1 MIPAL
6 MQPVFAPNLYD
17 LACIKQ
23 AGRVFLAD
31 THRWSRKGRVHRA
44 VIRTPQGITYINIP
58 VVTED
63 RKKPIHK
70 VRIDQTCDWITPLL
84 RTLSY
89 NYRNAR
95 YFDFYEPE
103 IRADFQSGT
112 SFEYLHSFALH
123 LRYRLYRY
131 LELPFEDKEVL
142 LSRSGEYPDDPDK
155 LIGTPGT
162 GKLFQEH
169 SSRHYMKQ
177 SARRVDPQFSH
188 PVYYQHFEGFEKYC
202 WAFDLLFQMG
212 PESFK
217 ILDQI

>member
-6 MQPVFAPNLYD
+6 LQPVFAPNLYD
-17 LACIKQ
+17 LACIKR
-23 AGRVFLAD
+23 ADKVFLAD
-31 THRWSRKGRVHRA
+31 THQWSRKGRVHRA
-44 VIRTPQGITYINIP
+44 VIRTPGGTAYINIP

-70 VRIDQTCDWITPLL
+70 VRIDQSDDWITPLL
-84 RTLSY
+84 RSLSY
-89 NYRNAR
+89 NYRNSR

-103 IRADFQSGT
+103 ITADFQAGE
-112 SFEYLHSFALH
+112 SFEYLLPFLLS

-131 LELPFEDKEVL
+131 LEVPFEKKEIL
-142 LSRSGEYPDDPDK
+142 LSRSDEYPDDPDK
-155 LIGTPGT
+155 LLRTLGAD
-162 GKLFQEH
+162 KLFQEH

-177 SARRVDPQFSH
+177 SGSKVEPEFNH

-202 WAFDLLFQMG
+202 CAYDLLFQMG